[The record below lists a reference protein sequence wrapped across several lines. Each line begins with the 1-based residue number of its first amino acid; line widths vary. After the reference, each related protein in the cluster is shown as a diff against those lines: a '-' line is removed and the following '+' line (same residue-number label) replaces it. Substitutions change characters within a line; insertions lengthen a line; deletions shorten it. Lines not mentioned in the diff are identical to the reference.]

1 MGYQKECGKRSTVL
15 ADDLAGAIKLQRD
28 RVARP
33 DRGFS
38 SQPVPNDCVGMLFY
52 LAGYLNKQDPEA
64 SALLQEMGQMFR
76 EELAAAKG
84 VEA

>member
-15 ADDLAGAIKLQRD
+15 ADGLAGAIKLQRD

-38 SQPVPNDCVGMLFY
+38 SQPVPNDCAGMLFY
-52 LAGYLNKQDPEA
+52 LSGFMSKDDPEA
-64 SALLQEMGQMFR
+64 SELLQEMGNMIR

-84 VEA
+84 VAA

>member
-15 ADDLAGAIKLQRD
+15 ADGLAGAIKLQRD
-28 RVARP
+28 RQGKPVG
-33 DRGFS
+33 GFS
-38 SQPVPNDCVGMLFY
+38 SMPVHNDCAGMLFY

-64 SALLQEMGQMFR
+64 SELLQEMGNMIR
-76 EELAAAKG
+76 EELAAANG